1 MLYWCFT
8 ISFSGIALKKVEQ
21 QQNAKKEEAN
31 GTNGQTDVAS
41 ILARRVA
48 VEMSDSDN
56 ENASD
61 SEYDSDDWG
70 DESTAWH
77 KSKLLKQRKEYF
89 FKSQES
95 LATVIDNDED
105 EEEADEADHPD
116 VQAEHE
122 DDPPAKMT
130 ANPVVESKNRV
141 EKNMSQSPSKS
152 SKDTDENSK
161 KTNEKSEDKSKT
173 SDVPEDLEKSAAEM
187 KTASKKT
194 TNV

>member
-1 MLYWCFT
+1 
-8 ISFSGIALKKVEQ
+8 
-21 QQNAKKEEAN
+21 
-31 GTNGQTDVAS
+31 
-41 ILARRVA
+41 
-48 VEMSDSDN
+48 
-56 ENASD
+56 
-61 SEYDSDDWG
+61 
-70 DESTAWH
+70 
-77 KSKLLKQRKEYF
+77 
-89 FKSQES
+89 
-95 LATVIDNDED
+95 
-105 EEEADEADHPD
+105 
-116 VQAEHE
+116 
-122 DDPPAKMT
+122 MT